1 MIFQETESVE
11 LKRVLNDGFEKA
23 LVAFLNTMNGIIY
36 VGVEDD
42 GTVIGVPNLDETL
55 QKIADIVTMQILPN
69 PQEFVDI
76 GTKYVEGK
84 HVIEVK
90 VSKGHSLYYI
100 KKFGRSANGCYIR
113 MGTSNRSMTEEQIET
128 GFINYLERQEKTI
141 VDTPCLNQKLTFN
154 IFKQYLT
161 SKGIH
166 VNERTFN
173 VNYHLTTQDGK
184 YNKLAFLLADENDVS
199 IKVATFKGKDKTKF
213 FKRNEYGNRCLIAAV
228 DKVIDYCDTIND
240 TFVDIEK
247 SAREETR
254 MFDPEVFREAWIN
267 ACVHNAWIEGVP
279 PAVYIFNDRLE
290 IVSIGGI
297 PKSMTKEQF
306 LSGESRPVNPE
317 LMHAFMSCG
326 LVEQSGHGVP
336 LVVQKYGKQA
346 YKFEGDFV
354 KVVIPFHQDGYVV
367 IKMKGENFS
376 LDNYIDEHK
385 NDGKNVGTNVGI
397 NVGIKLNK
405 TQSYVLKTIAS
416 NPNVT
421 IEEIAREMQVSEK
434 TIERAI
440 KFLKDNGII
449 ERVGSTKTGHWKILS

>member
-1 MIFQETESVE
+1 M
-11 LKRVLNDGFEKA
+11 VL
-23 LVAFLNTMNGIIY
+23 I
-36 VGVEDD
+36 
-42 GTVIGVPNLDETL
+42 
-55 QKIADIVTMQILPN
+55 
-69 PQEFVDI
+69 
-76 GTKYVEGK
+76 
-84 HVIEVK
+84 
-90 VSKGHSLYYI
+90 
-100 KKFGRSANGCYIR
+100 
-113 MGTSNRSMTEEQIET
+113 
-128 GFINYLERQEKTI
+128 
-141 VDTPCLNQKLTFN
+141 
-154 IFKQYLT
+154 
-161 SKGIH
+161 
-166 VNERTFN
+166 
-173 VNYHLTTQDGK
+173 
-184 YNKLAFLLADENDVS
+184 
-199 IKVATFKGKDKTKF
+199 
-213 FKRNEYGNRCLIAAV
+213 
-228 DKVIDYCDTIND
+228 
-240 TFVDIEK
+240 
-247 SAREETR
+247 
-254 MFDPEVFREAWIN
+254 
-267 ACVHNAWIEGVP
+267 
-279 PAVYIFNDRLE
+279 
-290 IVSIGGI
+290 
-297 PKSMTKEQF
+297 
-306 LSGESRPVNPE
+306 
-317 LMHAFMSCG
+317 AFMSCG